1 MQLTYILCICT
12 NLALFSAHELNSTRI
27 QTLPAYAIACKA
39 DVLNSTTCGNE
50 LKDFRDAVNQRI
62 LWSLKVLDSSG
73 GIFNSGFLYE
83 NNYWLGSRTQ
93 CLDTT
98 NTAPLQTSQR
108 RILNN
113 TLYRDL
119 KEFPPY
125 QLNYFVAYL
134 RHNSTIQYH
143 VNMFDENVIT
153 LGLCLPASCTINNL
167 SFILEQIFRDR
178 VIFDDLYSADF
189 QLIEVKDLNDDD
201 KRLPNSVLCFI
212 CVGLGLSFLMTA
224 IGTIYDIFVYQK
236 YVKKNE
242 TNKTDNG
249 IENNSEE
256 IEIKVNWS
264 LYRKSKIGEILIC
277 FSAYTNTGK
286 IFSTK
291 LDASTIPV
299 IHGLKLLSMCS
310 IIMFHS
316 VYYTFNSLDNKVWLW
331 RFIDSYKY
339 IGDMGFIAV
348 DIFFFSSACL
358 MTLNYMYLQVKRNEV
373 PKPIGRREKLIE
385 FFVHVIKRYIRLTP
399 TYVTVIG
406 IADLSSAWFN
416 KTSQSYMYERSH
428 ETCAKYWWRNLSYIH
443 NFFGMDE
450 MCMSW
455 SWYLS
460 NDMQFYVIA
469 MALFFI
475 FSTIRY
481 FYAAVTILSALLI
494 IGSVILNGYISHVYE
509 YIATFDEQNN
519 LADIFYIPPWMRM
532 NPFIIGIITGCILH
546 LKNNFV
552 LKKKHIILCW
562 CLAILCKVFVL
573 FLSYYRYRSVLA
585 TAIYVALNRTLWGT
599 CIACVVIACS
609 TKHGGIVNQL
619 LSFKGWIPLS
629 RLTYCAYL
637 LNPIIIQAIHLY
649 SETSIHFEFLSLIIM
664 TSGYIIITYLCS
676 YVLSLMFEMPYI
688 SLMKMF
694 IKYRNK
700 PYRKKME
707 SCIQTTYL

>member
-1 MQLTYILCICT
+1 MELKYIICICT
-12 NLALFSAHELNSTRI
+12 NLALFSAQELNSTRI

-39 DVLNSTTCGNE
+39 DVLNSTTCGKE

-73 GIFNSGFLYE
+73 GICNSGFLYG

-98 NTAPLQTSQR
+98 NTAPHLQTSQR

-189 QLIEVKDLNDDD
+189 QLIEVKDLNNDN

-299 IHGLKLLSMCS
+299 IHGLKFLSMCS

-316 VYYTFNSLDNKVWLW
+316 LYYTFN
-331 RFIDSYKY
+331 
-339 IGDMGFIAV
+339 
-348 DIFFFSSACL
+348 FF
-358 MTLNYMYLQVKRNEV
+358 VKRNEV
-373 PKPIGRREKLIE
+373 PKPIGRGEKLIE

-399 TYVTVIG
+399 TYLTVIG

-416 KTSQSYMYERSH
+416 KTSQSYERSH
-428 ETCAKYWWRNLSYIH
+428 ETCAKYWWRNLLYIH

-494 IGSVILNGYISHVYE
+494 IGSIILNGYISHVYE
-509 YIATFDEQNN
+509 YIATFEEQNN

-573 FLSYYRYRSVLA
+573 LLSYYRYRSVLA
-585 TAIYVALNRTLWGT
+585 TSIYVALNRTLWGT

-629 RLTYCAYL
+629 KLTYCAYL

-649 SETSIHFEFLSLIIM
+649 SETSIHFEFLSRIIM
-664 TSGYIIITYLCS
+664 TLGYIIITYLCS

-707 SCIQTTYL
+707 SCIQNTYL